1 MAEKVF
7 EVHNPVLY
15 TGLQNELLELL
26 KTAYPATKI
35 VARGLEIKLIGTDE
49 EIMLVEA
56 IIEQMKHVIQKQG
69 HITEEQLKDLLNKQK
84 TVIFTEKDAKPI
96 LFGAN
101 GQPILAKT
109 VNQKR
114 MVEAC
119 LHNDIVFAIGPAGTG
134 KTYTAVAIAVNALK
148 NKQVKRIVLVRP
160 AVEAGESLGFLP
172 GDMKEKVD
180 PYLRPLYDALDD
192 MIHAEKLKAYLESK
206 VIEIVP
212 LAYMRGRTLNN
223 AFIILDEAQNATS
236 TQMKMFLTR
245 LGMDSKIIVTGDLT
259 QIDLPKKSLSGLK
272 HAVNLLKN
280 IKGISL
286 IELDG
291 RDVVRHPL
299 VKKIIEAY
307 SEEDEEQK

>member
-7 EVHNPVLY
+7 EVQNPILY
-15 TGLQNELLELL
+15 TGLHNELLELL
-26 KTAYPATKI
+26 KNAYPSTKI
-35 VARGLEIKLIGTDE
+35 VARGLEVKLIGTE
-49 EIMLVEA
+49 EEVMLAEA
-56 IIEQMKHVIQKQG
+56 IIEQMKNIIQQQG
-69 HITEEQLKDLLNKQK
+69 HISEEQLKDLLNKQK
-84 TVIFTEKDAKPI
+84 TVIFTQKDAKPI

-109 VNQKR
+109 INQKR

-119 LHNDIVFAIGPAGTG
+119 IDNDIVFAIGPAGTG

-192 MIHAEKLKAYLESK
+192 MIHAEKLKSYLENK

-223 AFIILDEAQNATS
+223 AFIILDEAQNATT

-245 LGMDSKIIVTGDLT
+245 LGMDSKIIATGDLT
-259 QIDLPKKSLSGLK
+259 QIDLPKKALSGLK

-280 IKGISL
+280 IKGIAL

-307 SEEDEEQK
+307 QEEESE

>member
-1 MAEKVF
+1 LAEKVF

>member
-7 EVHNPVLY
+7 EVQNPILF
-15 TGLQNELLELL
+15 TGLHNELLELL
-26 KTAYPATKI
+26 KTAYPTTKI
-35 VARGLEIKLIGTDE
+35 VARGLEIKLIGADE
-49 EIMLVEA
+49 EVMLAEA
-56 IIEQMKHVIQKQG
+56 IIEQMKVIIQKQG
-69 HITEEQLKDLLNKQK
+69 HISEEQLKDLLTKQK
-84 TVIFTEKDAKPI
+84 TVIFTQKDAKPI

-114 MVEAC
+114 MVEASAE
-119 LHNDIVFAIGPAGTG
+119 NDIVFAIGPAGTG

-160 AVEAGESLGFLP
+160 AVEAGENLGFLP

-192 MIHAEKLKAYLESK
+192 MIHAEKLKSYLENK

-245 LGMDSKIIVTGDLT
+245 LGMDSKIIATGDLT
-259 QIDLPKKSLSGLK
+259 QIDLPKKTMSGLK
-272 HAVNLLKN
+272 HAVGLLKN

-307 SEEDEEQK
+307 SEEEDSN

>member
-1 MAEKVF
+1 MF
-7 EVHNPVLY
+7 EVQNPILF
-15 TGLQNELLELL
+15 TGLRNELLELL
-26 KTAYPATKI
+26 KNAYPTTKVI
-35 VARGLEIKLIGTDE
+35 ARGLEIKFIGTDE
-49 EIMLVEA
+49 DIMLAES

-69 HITEEQLKDLLNKQK
+69 HISEEQLKDLLNKQK
-84 TVIFTEKDAKPI
+84 AVIFNQKEAKPI

-109 VNQKR
+109 INQKR

-119 LHNDIVFAIGPAGTG
+119 AQNDIVFAIGPAGTG
-134 KTYTAVAIAVNALK
+134 KTYTAVAIAVSALK

-192 MIHAEKLKAYLESK
+192 MIHAEKLKSYLENK
-206 VIEIVP
+206 IIEIVP

-223 AFIILDEAQNATS
+223 AFIILDEAQNATAA
-236 TQMKMFLTR
+236 QMKMFLTR
-245 LGMDSKIIVTGDLT
+245 LGMDSKIIATGDLT
-259 QIDLPKKSLSGLK
+259 QIDLPKKTLSGLK
-272 HAVNLLKN
+272 HAIKILKN
-280 IKGISL
+280 IKGIAFV
-286 IELDG
+286 ELDG

-307 SEEDEEQK
+307 NQDEHSHET

>member
-7 EVHNPVLY
+7 EVQNPILF
-15 TGLQNELLELL
+15 TGLHNELLELL

-35 VARGLEIKLIGTDE
+35 VARGLEIKIIGTNE
-49 EIMLVEA
+49 EVMLAEA
-56 IIEQMKHVIQKQG
+56 IVEQMKVIIQKQG
-69 HITEEQLKDLLNKQK
+69 HISEEQLKDLLSKQK
-84 TVIFTEKDAKPI
+84 IVIFTQKDAKPI

-114 MVEAC
+114 MVEASAE
-119 LHNDIVFAIGPAGTG
+119 NDIVFAIGPAGTG

-192 MIHAEKLKAYLESK
+192 MIHAEKLKSYLESK
-206 VIEIVP
+206 IIEIVP

-245 LGMDSKIIVTGDLT
+245 LGMDSKIIATGDLT
-259 QIDLPKKSLSGLK
+259 QIDLPKKTMSGLK
-272 HAVNLLKN
+272 HAVSLLKN

-307 SEEDEEQK
+307 SEEEDSN

>member
-1 MAEKVF
+1 LAERVF
-7 EVHNPVLY
+7 EVQNPILY
-15 TGLQNELLELL
+15 TGLHNELLELL
-26 KTAYPATKI
+26 KTAYRATKI
-35 VARGLEIKLIGTDE
+35 VARGLEIKLIGTE
-49 EIMLVEA
+49 EEVMLAEA

-69 HITEEQLKDLLNKQK
+69 HISEEQLKDLLNKQK

-192 MIHAEKLKAYLESK
+192 MIHAEKLKSYLESK
-206 VIEIVP
+206 IIEIVP

-245 LGMDSKIIVTGDLT
+245 LGMDSKIIATGDLT
-259 QIDLPKKSLSGLK
+259 QIDLPKKTLSGLK

-307 SEEDEEQK
+307 SDEEEEQK